1 MAQNYIR
8 RYATPI
14 WQYLKRDDIT
24 EVAVNPDGRVWI
36 ETTSNRYMMQTD
48 DRMDENAVK
57 QFTGQLAG
65 EQSTQSGRGHL
76 MTSAML
82 TVDEVEYPLR
92 VQCVLPPACLGGGS
106 ITVRKF
112 AKSFVQAQDIQILKD
127 ACSEKSDWMEA
138 ISSTFDQAGSFETI
152 AELIIRHRLN
162 VVVSGGTSSGKTTVL
177 KSLLAKVDPN
187 ERVITIEDVP
197 ELMPKLANYV
207 GLIADR
213 DSDVRGP
220 KQLLASVLRMRP
232 DRFLVGELR
241 GDEARVFLEAINTG
255 HDGSMTSLHANSA
268 EKAINRLV
276 LMALGASENL
286 SARTVVTN
294 ICDTIDLVLQ
304 TGQTDQGRG
313 LIGWYVPSEHV
324 SELRDKF

>member
-127 ACSEKSDWMEA
+127 ARSEKSDWMEA

-197 ELMPKLANYV
+197 ELMPELPNYV

-220 KQLLASVLRMRP
+220 KQLL
-232 DRFLVGELR
+232 
-241 GDEARVFLEAINTG
+241 VFLEAINTG

-304 TGQTDQGRG
+304 TGQTDKGRG
-313 LIGWYVPSEHV
+313 LVGYYLPSEHV
-324 SELRDKF
+324 IELRDKF

>member
-65 EQSTQSGRGHL
+65 EQSTQSGRG
-76 MTSAML
+76 
-82 TVDEVEYPLR
+82 P
-92 VQCVLPPACLGGGS
+92 
-106 ITVRKF
+106 
-112 AKSFVQAQDIQILKD
+112 
-127 ACSEKSDWMEA
+127 EKSDWMEA

-197 ELMPKLANYV
+197 ELMPKLPNYV

-304 TGQTDQGRG
+304 TGQTDKGRG
-313 LIGWYVPSEHV
+313 LVGYYLPSEHV
-324 SELRDKF
+324 IELRDKF